1 MFHLMQPLVGGYFST
16 AAQRKKAREKRAAA
30 KKAKEEA
37 AKKQQEPPPAK
48 PAEPKPVSTDV
59 VDEKEAWFN
68 ELLHD
73 LYYNEKLMRGRD
85 VLFHRIKQDYPEVN
99 KEGLSRRYI
108 ADWLEKQEVHSVFKA
123 GPALAKQRSI
133 QRIVSKAPFNRWC
146 MDLVDFGTKESDGMK
161 WVLNVVDTFSKYA
174 WSRAMPNK
182 DGETVVKHLTE
193 ILNEAKTKFGDNAKP
208 HVIQSDNGSEFIS
221 GKMDK
226 LLKDRGIKQIF
237 SLPHK
242 PQSNGAVERFN
253 GTMER
258 MINQIR
264 YQDGDT
270 HWPKYLAKVIANYND
285 SYQDSIKTTPMS
297 VMEKYTKG
305 EDLKPTFDQLE
316 KRRLTM
322 NPSLGKPDAKLYQ
335 VGEKVRMRLDLDKR
349 AGRNWSRD
357 FFTIVKVSKSK
368 YGPQYSRTLY
378 KLQAK
383 NGEVLPNVYQ
393 NDQLA
398 PYVEPTNKMAEN
410 VPQHIVQRLIEPVIA
425 EFHTDDGTLQK
436 MQAYVVKFVGEKD
449 WQHVRRDT
457 LLEDVP
463 KLIKNFE
470 VAHNVEWD
478 GLNKPK
484 WVKPKKKKK

>member
-1 MFHLMQPLVGGYFST
+1 MFHLLQQSLPPLEGGKRTYFST
-16 AAQRKKAREKRAAA
+16 PAQRKKAKEKR
-30 KKAKEEA
+30 EA
-37 AKKQQEPPPAK
+37 AKQAKEQAAQKQKEPPPTV
-48 PAEPKPVSTDV
+48 KPVEPTKLADAK
-59 VDEKEAWFN
+59 VDEKEDFFDQ
-68 ELLHD
+68 LLHD
-73 LYYNEKLMRGRD
+73 LYYNQKLMRGRD
-85 VLFHRIKQDYPEVN
+85 VLFHRVKEEYPELN

-108 ADWLEKQEVHSVFKA
+108 AAWLERQELHSVFKA

-182 DGETVVKHLTE
+182 DGDTVVKYLKE
-193 ILNEAKTKFGDNAKP
+193 ILDEAKAKFGDKAKP

-221 GKMDK
+221 KAMDK
-226 LLKDRGIKQIF
+226 ALQDRGIKQIF

-270 HWPKYLAKVIANYND
+270 HWPKYLDKVIENYNN

-297 VMEKYTKG
+297 VMQKYTKG

-322 NPSLGKPDAKLYQ
+322 NPTLGKPDAKLYE
-335 VGEKVRMRLDLDKR
+335 VGDEVRLRLDLDKR

-357 FFTIVKVSKSK
+357 FFTVVKVTKSK

-378 KLQAK
+378 RLQAK
-383 NGEVLPNVYQ
+383 NGEVLPNVY
-393 NDQLA
+393 
-398 PYVEPTNKMAEN
+398 
-410 VPQHIVQRLIEPVIA
+410 
-425 EFHTDDGTLQK
+425 
-436 MQAYVVKFVGEKD
+436 
-449 WQHVRRDT
+449 
-457 LLEDVP
+457 
-463 KLIKNFE
+463 
-470 VAHNVEWD
+470 
-478 GLNKPK
+478 
-484 WVKPKKKKK
+484 